1 MLRLAFRR
9 QGPRTVL
16 VEHRFTLPLQVLGS
30 MDLDDSGVATV
41 MLLNPTGGLL
51 GGDVL
56 RTSVAIGPGSRVC
69 LTTPA
74 ASRVYRSL
82 GAPAVHEV
90 SARLEGDASLEYV
103 PDHLIPSPGAR
114 LRQSTEV
121 TLDTES
127 TFIGV
132 DAWAVGRIARG
143 ERWRFDE
150 LDMSFVIR
158 DARGLLLG
166 ERARLTGARPLE
178 GLGGAEGCAYL
189 ATFVAV
195 APSRTDWGELAD
207 AWLASI
213 EAQHMEAGCGVT
225 LLARGGLLA
234 RLLCETAPTL
244 HRAIHTLWSVTRLRL
259 LGLNAFSLRKL

>member
-1 MLRLAFRR
+1 
-9 QGPRTVL
+9 
-16 VEHRFTLPLQVLGS
+16 

-56 RTSVAIGPGSRVC
+56 RTSVAIGPGSHVC

-82 GAPAVHEV
+82 GAPAVHEFT
-90 SARLEGDASLEYV
+90 ACLEGDASLEYM

-114 LRQSTEV
+114 LYQRTEV
-121 TLDTES
+121 TLDAES
-127 TFIGV
+127 TFIGL

-143 ERWRFDE
+143 ERWRFHE
-150 LDMSFVIR
+150 LDMSFVVR

-166 ERARLTGARPLE
+166 ERARLTGVRPLE
-178 GLGGAEGCAYL
+178 GLGGTEGSAYV
-189 ATFVAV
+189 AAFVAT
-195 APSRTDWGELAD
+195 APSRADWADLAD
-207 AWLASI
+207 EWLAAT
-213 EAQHMEAGCGVT
+213 EGQHLHARCGVT

-234 RLLCETAPTL
+234 RILCDTAPTL
-244 HRAIHTLWSVTRLRL
+244 HQTAHMLWSLTRLRL
-259 LGLNAFSLRKL
+259 LGLTAINLRKL

>member
-9 QGPRTVL
+9 HGPRTVL
-16 VEHRFTLPLQVLGS
+16 VEHRFTLPLQAFGS

-56 RTSVAIGPGSRVC
+56 RTSVATGPGSRVC

-82 GAPAVHEV
+82 GAPAVQEFT
-90 SARLEGDASLEYV
+90 ACLEGDASLEYI

-114 LRQSTEV
+114 LRQRTEV

-127 TFIGV
+127 TFIWFDG
-132 DAWAVGRIARG
+132 WAVGRIARG

-150 LDMSFVIR
+150 LDMSLVIR
-158 DARGLLLG
+158 DARGVLLG
-166 ERARLTGARPLE
+166 ERACLTGARPLE

-189 ATFVAV
+189 ATFVAI

-207 AWLASI
+207 EWLAVI
-213 EAQHMEAGCGVT
+213 EAEHLDVRCGVT
-225 LLARGGLLA
+225 LLPRGGLLA
-234 RLLCETAPTL
+234 RLLCEQAPTL
-244 HRAIHTLWSVTRLRL
+244 HQTAHTLWSVTRLRL
-259 LGLNAFSLRKL
+259 LGLNAISLRKL